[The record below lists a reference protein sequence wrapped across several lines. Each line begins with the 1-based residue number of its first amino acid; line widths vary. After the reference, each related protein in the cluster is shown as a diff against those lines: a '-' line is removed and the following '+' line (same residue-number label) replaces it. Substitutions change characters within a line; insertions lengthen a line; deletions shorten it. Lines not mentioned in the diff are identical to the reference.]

1 MAPHFSQR
9 YWMTS
14 LPSSIGDIFSSLIV
28 TLQTMQEISVR
39 SGLRSSFIEAHIE
52 VEGRMKA
59 IASLKH
65 SVSGWEETK
74 AKRVPAEMIGTLQ
87 AGGLAG
93 PPPSPRQQLGN

>member
-28 TLQTMQEISVR
+28 ILQMTQEISVR

-59 IASLKH
+59 IASLEH
-65 SVSGWEETK
+65 PVSGWE
-74 AKRVPAEMIGTLQ
+74 RDQ
-87 AGGLAG
+87 
-93 PPPSPRQQLGN
+93 S

>member
-1 MAPHFSQR
+1 MPPHFSQR

-28 TLQTMQEISVR
+28 ILQMVQEISVR

-65 SVSGWEETK
+65 PVSGWE
-74 AKRVPAEMIGTLQ
+74 RDQ
-87 AGGLAG
+87 
-93 PPPSPRQQLGN
+93 S